1 MIPNKDEYF
10 MRKALQQ
17 ARLAMDNNEVPIG
30 AIVVHGDT
38 VIASGYNQVELL
50 KDSTAHAEI
59 IALTAAYSGLGAKYL
74 MDATL
79 YVTVEP
85 CMMCTGA
92 LYWSKIGRIVFGA
105 SDNRNGISRFFDL
118 RDAEAL
124 KQRQQWPFHPK
135 TILEKGVLATECAV
149 LMQDFF
155 KSLR

>member
-1 MIPNKDEYF
+1 MN
-10 MRKALQQ
+10 KALQQ

-30 AIVVHGDT
+30 AVIVYGDT

-92 LYWSKIGRIVFGA
+92 LYWSKIGRIVYGA

-118 RDAEAL
+118 DDAAAL
-124 KQRQQWPFHPK
+124 KSRQQWPFHPK
-135 TILEKGVLATECAV
+135 TVIERGVLAMACGD
-149 LMQDFF
+149 LMQEFF
-155 KSLR
+155 KSLRK